1 MSEPLCLVPPSATE
15 PHVELR
21 GLHKRYPDAAAL
33 HDLTLTVCRGEFFSL
48 LGPSGCGKT
57 TTLRLVA
64 GLDSPSAGS
73 IVIDGKQ
80 VCGPGFFTPP
90 EKRGVG
96 IVFQDYALFPHM
108 TVFENVA
115 FGLFGR
121 PKAAIAARVGELLDL
136 VGLAG
141 AGKKYPHEMSGGQK
155 QRVALARA
163 LAPAPKVMLLDEP
176 FSNLDAELRAG
187 LASETRQILR
197 DTGTTVIL
205 VTHDQEEAFALSD
218 RVGLLNA
225 GKLEQVDTPYNIYHR
240 PASRFVADFASRAD
254 YLPARVEASRVISAL
269 GDFTLPAPMQQG
281 PASVELMVRPDD
293 VVITTDDA
301 GTALVT
307 EVRFLGSSAL
317 YTLQLDDG
325 STLHSQGLS
334 ANLLAPC
341 TRVAVTLNMQ
351 HAVVFPNLSAE
362 RTASASAQPAMG
374 LPSLRLSQPL
384 AMR

>member
-1 MSEPLCLVPPSATE
+1 MSEPFCFVPPTATE
-15 PHVELR
+15 PHVELH
-21 GLHKRYPDAAAL
+21 GLCKRYPDAAAL
-33 HDLTLTVCRGEFFSL
+33 DDLTLTVCRGEFFSL

-57 TTLRLVA
+57 TTLRLIA

-73 IVIDGKQ
+73 VVIDGTQ
-80 VCGPGFFTPP
+80 VCGSGYFKPP

-96 IVFQDYALFPHM
+96 VVFQDYALFPHM

-121 PKAAIAARVGELLDL
+121 PKATIATRVGDLLEL

-187 LASETRQILR
+187 LARETRQILR
-197 DTGTTVIL
+197 DAGTTVIL
-205 VTHDQEEAFALSD
+205 VTHDQEEAFSLSD
-218 RVGLLNA
+218 RVGLLN
-225 GKLEQVDTPYNIYHR
+225 GGRLEQVGTPYNIYHR

-254 YLPARVEASRVISAL
+254 YLPARIEGSRCISAL
-269 GDFTLPAPMQQG
+269 GEFELTAPMQPG
-281 PASVELMVRPDD
+281 CACVELMVRPDD
-293 VVITTDDA
+293 VAIAVDDA
-301 GTALVT
+301 GTAVIT

-317 YTLQLDDG
+317 YTLRLDDG
-325 STLHSQGLS
+325 SILHSHRLS

-341 TRVAVTLNMQ
+341 TRVAVSMDLQ
-351 HAVVFPNLSAE
+351 HAVVFP
-362 RTASASAQPAMG
+362 R
-374 LPSLRLSQPL
+374 
-384 AMR
+384 